1 MQRHEGYCKNK
12 KSCTKINIEQDA
24 KRNQMGIIMHNQIEN
39 EKHICIKQTR
49 TQCFRKKIGWK
60 YLLEQHKQSK
70 KQYEMKESL
79 LEVMMK
85 MLKKKRINNNF
96 LMQTSKKM

>member
-1 MQRHEGYCKNK
+1 MFFWPFWHFWPTFLLKTEKSKRKKMQRHEGYCKNK

-49 TQCFRKKIGWK
+49 TQCFRKKIG
-60 YLLEQHKQSK
+60 
-70 KQYEMKESL
+70 
-79 LEVMMK
+79 
-85 MLKKKRINNNF
+85 
-96 LMQTSKKM
+96 